1 MAQVDAVNTE
11 WKDLYRDAHP
21 YFSGDG
27 PTRKL
32 SPSAPQEIKDRY
44 DAFKRNKAEAER
56 NLKALD
62 APPAAAPT
70 LTAGQ
75 SVTVDGKPYTVKTA
89 KPKVLVLTGADGKPR
104 TITSDSAT
112 WAKVQPA
119 GDRQADGRQAAGD
132 RQLTTGPRILGKIG
146 RTPNAAET
154 VELRPNKDGTLT
166 PHQGKYAMVDYETG
180 EPVVIPGDSTN
191 EQAID
196 AIKKSGAMGAKDKWF
211 GVQKEQPDVVQG
223 RAPVAQAQPDQK
235 GTPAGGVEPAGAAAA
250 PAVPAAGS
258 APVEADGVKP
268 TGPVI
273 QNRDRST
280 PAAITQMRGIAGNPD
295 YLRLSSSRDFTAGAP
310 VIVGSIPLA
319 QMGRKET
326 MAAGK
331 RRIPGV
337 YAVVEAAELVASNSV
352 DGSANPAFEKAA
364 TKVIAGN
371 GRTAGLQ
378 EAYRTG
384 KAGNYRAELEADESH
399 GINPDVIRGMKAP
412 VLVRVM
418 PASEI
423 TDDIGDISNT
433 QAGLQ
438 LSAVEQARND
448 ANRVNLDALEF
459 TEDGRITPDTVRRFV
474 QAMPQAEQGN
484 LINRDGSPTTQA
496 VDRLNAVVFFKA
508 YNSEPLTNLY
518 AQTAD
523 PDARNIMS
531 ALAQAATS
539 MARLEGAGA
548 LDIRPLIA
556 EAAEIAINGRR
567 NGLKLSEIA
576 AQDRLDADPDTRVIL
591 NLFASNA
598 NKVKPVAEALKRA
611 ADFAYS
617 EANKPADDMFGA
629 VSQADRGDVVSQ
641 IGPRDEARGAQN
653 LEEPAGGKP
662 AGRNA
667 QGRAPEGPGQ
677 GNAGAAE
684 EGASAGQA
692 EGLTLKAES
701 EADAQAKAER
711 EAKALA
717 DEQKAKDAEQA
728 RLKREANKREAD
740 ARAAEILAERE
751 AAKKAEVDAAAD
763 DFALGQEPPKPVDKK
778 VDAKDLAG
786 QKDIFGGA
794 TPFADPLTLTE
805 RQLNSLRG
813 KPITMKAQ
821 TEDGQV
827 ASWEIDAAEAVQ
839 SLRSREATIQQLVR
853 CLS

>member
-1 MAQVDAVNTE
+1 M
-11 WKDLYRDAHP
+11 
-21 YFSGDG
+21 
-27 PTRKL
+27 
-32 SPSAPQEIKDRY
+32 
-44 DAFKRNKAEAER
+44 
-56 NLKALD
+56 
-62 APPAAAPT
+62 
-70 LTAGQ
+70 
-75 SVTVDGKPYTVKTA
+75 
-89 KPKVLVLTGADGKPR
+89 
-104 TITSDSAT
+104 
-112 WAKVQPA
+112 
-119 GDRQADGRQAAGD
+119 
-132 RQLTTGPRILGKIG
+132 
-146 RTPNAAET
+146 
-154 VELRPNKDGTLT
+154 
-166 PHQGKYAMVDYETG
+166 
-180 EPVVIPGDSTN
+180 
-191 EQAID
+191 
-196 AIKKSGAMGAKDKWF
+196 
-211 GVQKEQPDVVQG
+211 
-223 RAPVAQAQPDQK
+223 
-235 GTPAGGVEPAGAAAA
+235 
-250 PAVPAAGS
+250 
-258 APVEADGVKP
+258 EADGVKP

-484 LINRDGSPTTQA
+484 LINRDGSPTAQA

-611 ADFAYS
+611 ADFA
-617 EANKPADDMFGA
+617 
-629 VSQADRGDVVSQ
+629 
-641 IGPRDEARGAQN
+641 
-653 LEEPAGGKP
+653 
-662 AGRNA
+662 
-667 QGRAPEGPGQ
+667 
-677 GNAGAAE
+677 
-684 EGASAGQA
+684 
-692 EGLTLKAES
+692 
-701 EADAQAKAER
+701 
-711 EAKALA
+711 
-717 DEQKAKDAEQA
+717 
-728 RLKREANKREAD
+728 
-740 ARAAEILAERE
+740 
-751 AAKKAEVDAAAD
+751 
-763 DFALGQEPPKPVDKK
+763 
-778 VDAKDLAG
+778 
-786 QKDIFGGA
+786 
-794 TPFADPLTLTE
+794 
-805 RQLNSLRG
+805 
-813 KPITMKAQ
+813 
-821 TEDGQV
+821 
-827 ASWEIDAAEAVQ
+827 
-839 SLRSREATIQQLVR
+839 
-853 CLS
+853 